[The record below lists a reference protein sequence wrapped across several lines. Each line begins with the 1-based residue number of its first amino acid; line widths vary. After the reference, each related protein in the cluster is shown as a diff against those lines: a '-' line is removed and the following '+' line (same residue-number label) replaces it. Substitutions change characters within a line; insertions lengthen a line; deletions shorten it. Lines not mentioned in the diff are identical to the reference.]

1 MMNKIYSLKNNKNL
15 FLFAILVFI
24 FFAVSC
30 KKTSQTEPKVSKPL
44 YQSTGK
50 EGKITGTI
58 NFVGNAP
65 QQGKID
71 MNADAACV
79 AKNPNAT
86 LEILKVKDGRLANVI
101 VYIKEGTTADG
112 KNFTDLGFQ
121 TPETEV
127 KLDQIGCVYSP
138 RVLGIQTNQK
148 LGVYNSDETIHTTQA
163 MSEKN
168 LSWHTTQQIN
178 SAPVIKTF
186 NQPEVIIPLKC
197 TQHGWMAAYLAV
209 FDHPF
214 FAVTKEDGTFE
225 INSVPPGNYTLVAW
239 HEKGKEKSIQIKV
252 DANSQIKTDFSY
264 DDASTQ
270 NAMGSM
276 VFAPAL
282 ELPMPSCK

>member
-1 MMNKIYSLKNNKNL
+1 MNKIYSLKNKKSL
-15 FLFAILVFI
+15 FLFVFLFFI
-24 FFAVSC
+24 FIAVSC
-30 KKTSQTEPKVSKPL
+30 KKTSHTESKVTKPL

-65 QQGKID
+65 MQGKID

-86 LEILKVKDGRLANVI
+86 LEILKVKDGKLANVI
-101 VYIKEGTTADG
+101 VFIKDGTTADG
-112 KNFTDLGFQ
+112 KAFSDLGFQ
-121 TPETEV
+121 IPETEV

-148 LGVYNSDETIHTTQA
+148 LGVYNSDETVHTTQA

-168 LSWHTTQQIN
+168 RSWHTTQQIN

-186 NQPEVIIPLKC
+186 NQPEVIIPFKC

-214 FAVTKEDGTFE
+214 FAVTKEDGVFE
-225 INSVPPGNYTLVAW
+225 IKGVPPGNYTLVAW
-239 HEKGKEKSIQIKV
+239 HEKGKEKSINIRVEENGQV
-252 DANSQIKTDFSY
+252 KTDFSY
-264 DDASTQ
+264 EESSTQ
-270 NAMGSM
+270 IAAGSL